1 MRDGTAVSATLVDD
15 ISKAASD
22 LESFIEAS
30 KGTNE
35 ELQKWRRD
43 KFDSTFAKYIHKY
56 FINQKSKGR
65 VYLEEAAYKDL
76 HFMTNKY
83 LELLGSVEFNT
94 YMQTV
99 INKNLGLQNNT
110 HFQALLVDL
119 MVNSVDFNSQGKT
132 RAIALEKFVFL
143 LLQLALQI
151 ICSLNRFVSCLV
163 FLLLHGDPHA
173 LAVMAM
179 EGIALDDL
187 RVEVLA
193 AKYVM
198 KALHHRAGTG
208 PGRAGDGDDRVFD

>member
-83 LELLGSVEFNT
+83 LELLGSVEFNS
-94 YMQTV
+94 YM
-99 INKNLGLQNNT
+99 
-110 HFQALLVDL
+110 
-119 MVNSVDFNSQGKT
+119 
-132 RAIALEKFVFL
+132 
-143 LLQLALQI
+143 
-151 ICSLNRFVSCLV
+151 
-163 FLLLHGDPHA
+163 
-173 LAVMAM
+173 
-179 EGIALDDL
+179 
-187 RVEVLA
+187 
-193 AKYVM
+193 
-198 KALHHRAGTG
+198 
-208 PGRAGDGDDRVFD
+208 